1 MQEAAAPLRAALE
14 GDGLTRCGP
23 RDGVTLFLCGDVMTA
38 GWLARMLD
46 CESQPLGTRLAV
58 DRDACTVLAG
68 P

>member
-1 MQEAAAPLRAALE
+1 
-14 GDGLTRCGP
+14 
-23 RDGVTLFLCGDVMTA
+23 VTLFLCGDVMTA